1 MVASIYRKSFAAL
14 VLIVLLA
21 LSVHGATDDHT
32 SAPQEEATDQGNAV
46 SGPGGDLAGEEGID
60 ENTTAGDPGVE
71 GEEIPDW
78 SKPGSG
84 TLIFI
89 VMVIALVPFSIVFV
103 NVLGAYHYY
112 GKRQDILEKLLAKNG
127 STSQDENQSLIK
139 EFISMEPIGVGGV
152 ARAAM
157 AIGVIVIVGVAVVFL
172 LVNASEGDKD
182 IVKEILLILSGALS
196 SVIGFYFGGRT
207 GQEGASAPPGSQTTE
222 KAPETGG
229 RPGTAGT
236 SGTE

>member
-1 MVASIYRKSFAAL
+1 MCTRNTYTIPLPPK
-14 VLIVLLA
+14 
-21 LSVHGATDDHT
+21 
-32 SAPQEEATDQGNAV
+32 EEATDQGNAV
-46 SGPGGDLAGEEGID
+46 SGPGGDLTGEEGID
-60 ENTTAGDPGVE
+60 ENTTAGDPAVE

-127 STSQDENQSLIK
+127 STSQDETQSLIK

-172 LVNASEGDKD
+172 LVNASEGDRD
-182 IVKEILLILSGALS
+182 IVKEILLILC
-196 SVIGFYFGGRT
+196 
-207 GQEGASAPPGSQTTE
+207 GSLVLGHNVVYPAAEPAKRAHCSTPITDDIE
-222 KAPETGG
+222 SYRE
-229 RPGTAGT
+229 
-236 SGTE
+236 